1 MNSVS
6 QFINIYRYST
16 MKAVQYFYQNSEDE
30 ENYIGGYVSM
40 NAHIIKKLRGHIK
53 DIIITDVNNEEG
65 IVMFRCSAR
74 TGWIS
79 ELRDKD
85 GKHMWIVNIF
95 PVIPL
100 SS

>member
-6 QFINIYRYST
+6 HFINIYRYST

-40 NAHIIKKLRGHIK
+40 NAHIIKKLRNHIN

-65 IVMFRCSAR
+65 IVMFSCSAR

-79 ELRDKD
+79 EIRDKH

-95 PVIPL
+95 PIVP
-100 SS
+100 SSS